1 MVKWKLFH
9 RSREKV
15 QTETQR
21 ITNHTNKTVEHTSTI
36 QTTKDS
42 KPLPIKEYTDTLY
55 SKDSV
60 LKQPTIIQEK
70 RPLMKRTSWE
80 NAEVIEHYVD
90 TIGPRKNRAAEPTGE
105 TGDEIEKKVDFILLK
120 KKKQL

>member
-90 TIGPRKNRAAEPTGE
+90 TIGQEKMELQNLPERQE
-105 TGDEIEKKVDFILLK
+105 TKSK
-120 KKKQL
+120 KKLILSY